1 MVKVKQPRRSAERE
15 IAEPES
21 AEPPVP
27 PRWRGWFRPTVI
39 ASLALVAAAV
49 LLWPHISKFLPDIS
63 QRGEYR
69 VAVSDIEISRAPHWV
84 PQNLVQQVAEQAALP
99 EHVSLLDDGLV
110 ETVARAFRQHPWIE
124 KVVRVKKTYPSRLEV
139 EVEYRKPVA
148 MVEVKQG
155 LYPIDATGILLP
167 PADFA
172 VADTKHYPLIS
183 SVRTIPQGAAGNGWG
198 DPIVLGAAQI
208 SSVLSARW
216 KEFSL
221 VEIRVPTGATED
233 GVYHLYTKGG
243 SRIVWGRAPASDHP
257 GELSAEQKVGRM
269 EEYVNRFGGFDQ
281 PNGPYEIDIRHLQEI
296 SRKRLATGEMN
307 SRPRR

>member
-21 AEPPVP
+21 AEAPAP
-27 PRWRGWFRPTVI
+27 PRWRGWFRPTI
-39 ASLALVAAAV
+39 LASLALAAAAV

-69 VAVSDIEISRAPHWV
+69 VAVSDIEISRPPHWV
-84 PQNLVQQVAEQAALP
+84 PQTLIQQVAEQASLP
-99 EHVSLLDDGLV
+99 EHVSLLDDSLV
-110 ETVARAFRQHPWIE
+110 ETVARAFRQHPWVE
-124 KVVRVKKTYPSRLEV
+124 KVVRVRKSYPARLEV
-139 EVEYRKPVA
+139 ELEYRKPVA

-155 LYPIDATGILLP
+155 LYPIDASGILLP
-167 PADFA
+167 PTDFSIT
-172 VADTKHYPLIS
+172 DTKNYPLVS
-183 SVRTIPQGAAGNGWG
+183 SVRTTPQSAAGNAWG
-198 DPIVLGAAQI
+198 DPVVLGAAQI
-208 SSVLSARW
+208 SAVLSARW

-221 VEIRVPTGATED
+221 VEIRVPTGSAED
-233 GVYHLYTKGG
+233 GVYQLYTKGG
-243 SRIVWGRAPASDHP
+243 SRIVWGRSPASDHP

-296 SRKRLATGEMN
+296 SRKRLASDQI